1 MSNIMSPA
9 EERLER
15 SFRHVRTWSVLLCLA
30 AIACL
35 LVAGV
40 LAAVVGAVFIEEERQ
55 ATVSLIA
62 ISVGAGVGG
71 LAVTV
76 VSALS
81 MGGKLP
87 LMLSAALSIV
97 LSAVSLALAA
107 LVAVR
112 GLEGVFGLTVSC
124 GTLGVMA
131 LAALVL
137 AIVLILANGTK
148 KRLLA
153 SGAMPYEGYGSEQR
167 EDAYDADPDAAYGAV
182 ESGSYGDA
190 YESPEPYRPS
200 SYAQGP
206 SAYGAAQVE
215 RATPVADSAYGEPAY
230 APAPSTPVSAVP
242 SAPAPAVDAA
252 ATRMWTP
259 SEAPASQPA
268 PAAASFGDE
277 PEAAADPFAFNP
289 DYSAPGA
296 LGSFDAFDLDDGDEE
311 WAPVVA
317 RNRRQAD
324 DEDDW
329 AF

>member
-9 EERLER
+9 EERLQR
-15 SFRHVRTWSVLLCLA
+15 AFRHVRTWSVLLCLS

-40 LAAVVGAVFIEEERQ
+40 LASVVGAVFIEEERQ

-71 LAVTV
+71 IAVTI

-81 MGGKLP
+81 MGGRLP

-97 LSAVSLALAA
+97 LSAVSLALAV

-112 GLEGVFGLTVSC
+112 GLEGVFGLAVSC
-124 GTLGVMA
+124 GVLGAVA
-131 LAALVL
+131 LVALVL
-137 AIVLILANGTK
+137 AIALILANGTK

-167 EDAYDADPDAAYGAV
+167 EDVYDADPDDAYGAA
-182 ESGSYGDA
+182 ESGSYGGVC
-190 YESPEPYRPS
+190 ESPAPYRPS
-200 SYAQGP
+200 SYTQGP
-206 SAYGAAQVE
+206 SAYGAAPVGQ
-215 RATPVADSAYGEPAY
+215 ATSAVPAPYGEPVY
-230 APAPSTPVSAVP
+230 APAPSAPVSAAP

-252 ATRMWTP
+252 ATRMWAP
-259 SEAPASQPA
+259 SEVPVPQPA

-296 LGSFDAFDLDDGDEE
+296 LGSFDAFDLDDGDEG

>member
-1 MSNIMSPA
+1 MSA
-9 EERLER
+9 RR
-15 SFRHVRTWSVLLCLA
+15 GRFGGGRR
-30 AIACL
+30 
-35 LVAGV
+35 
-40 LAAVVGAVFIEEERQ
+40 AVFIEEERQ

-112 GLEGVFGLTVSC
+112 GLEGVFGLAVSC

-153 SGAMPYEGYGSEQR
+153 SGAMSYEGYGSEQR

-215 RATPVADSAYGEPAY
+215 RATPVADSAHGEPAY

-289 DYSAPGA
+289 DDSALGA

>member
-1 MSNIMSPA
+1 MSPA

-97 LSAVSLALAA
+97 LSAVSL
-107 LVAVR
+107 
-112 GLEGVFGLTVSC
+112 
-124 GTLGVMA
+124 A

-311 WAPVVA
+311 WAPVVV

>member
-215 RATPVADSAYGEPAY
+215 RATPVADSAHGEPAY

-259 SEAPASQPA
+259 SEAPAPQPA
-268 PAAASFGDE
+268 PAAAPFGDE

-289 DYSAPGA
+289 DDSALGA

>member
-1 MSNIMSPA
+1 MSPA

-230 APAPSTPVSAVP
+230 APAPSAVP

-311 WAPVVA
+311 WAPVVV